1 MRRALLSLQINEL
14 INEPGQGALSL
25 WRCISAHLTLLLPW
39 YLTSNQ
45 SEMDHE
51 GKLWKSQGP
60 APGLRLR
67 IIICNLNFPTYG
79 RNEIILIAMA
89 EMSPQ
94 LLMQDFHPVFS
105 EVSPQDT

>member
-1 MRRALLSLQINEL
+1 MRRTLLSLQINEL
-14 INEPGQGALSL
+14 INEPGEGASSL

-39 YLTSNQ
+39 YSTSNQ

-51 GKLWKSQGP
+51 GKLRKSQGP
-60 APGLRLR
+60 APGSRLM
-67 IIICNLNFPTYG
+67 IIICNLNFPTSG
-79 RNEIILIAMA
+79 RNEVILIAMA

-94 LLMQDFHPVFS
+94 FLMQDLHPVFF